1 MIFIFFE
8 GQGFIVSSSWGQKVG
23 IKSLMFDVISLFV
36 SLMLSQNT
44 KRERERERNN
54 IPMGQEWKEN
64 NWGREENG
72 KSHKGEDAKH
82 HLTSIV

>member
-1 MIFIFFE
+1 
-8 GQGFIVSSSWGQKVG
+8 
-23 IKSLMFDVISLFV
+23 
-36 SLMLSQNT
+36 
-44 KRERERERNN
+44 
-54 IPMGQEWKEN
+54 MGQEWKEN